1 MAALPTQCTF
11 TLGLETNTMRSSRA
25 FLLVTGAAALAAC
38 GGDGGNGPSN
48 TAPTAAFTNPPS
60 CTLLVCNFDA
70 APSTDGD
77 GTVTAWSW
85 NFDDASSGS
94 NTANTQQASHTF
106 SAANTYTVSLTVTDN
121 DGATN
126 TVAHDVTVSD
136 VPNQAPV
143 ADFTADCNSQVCAFT
158 NASTDADGTFT
169 SSWNFGDGSAPVTET
184 SPSHNYSAASG
195 TTFTVTL
202 TVTDDDGATNTKSLD
217 VDVSPPATLTCG
229 STADCSLTLDAA
241 THVKVTLV
249 NSNCQLSGNTF
260 KVVITTPGNAPVEET
275 LFDDG
280 CNQTLFPPGTS
291 FELQTNAVFAAGTS
305 IQAQVISGGT
315 TLEIPP
321 ALRLAA
327 GSAYPSWTLEFDDG
341 AKAVEPPNGAPDFD
355 DLIIQIDAIP

>member
-94 NTANTQQASHTF
+94 NSANTQQASHTF

-355 DLIIQIDAIP
+355 DLIIRIDAIP

>member
-1 MAALPTQCTF
+1 
-11 TLGLETNTMRSSRA
+11 
-25 FLLVTGAAALAAC
+25 
-38 GGDGGNGPSN
+38 
-48 TAPTAAFTNPPS
+48 
-60 CTLLVCNFDA
+60 
-70 APSTDGD
+70 
-77 GTVTAWSW
+77 
-85 NFDDASSGS
+85 
-94 NTANTQQASHTF
+94 
-106 SAANTYTVSLTVTDN
+106 
-121 DGATN
+121 
-126 TVAHDVTVSD
+126 
-136 VPNQAPV
+136 
-143 ADFTADCNSQVCAFT
+143 
-158 NASTDADGTFT
+158 
-169 SSWNFGDGSAPVTET
+169 
-184 SPSHNYSAASG
+184 
-195 TTFTVTL
+195 
-202 TVTDDDGATNTKSLD
+202 
-217 VDVSPPATLTCG
+217 
-229 STADCSLTLDAA
+229 
-241 THVKVTLV
+241 VKVTLV

>member
-25 FLLVTGAAALAAC
+25 FLLVTGVAALAAC

-60 CTLLVCNFDA
+60 CTLLACNFDA
-70 APSTDGD
+70 TPSTDGD

-126 TVAHDVTVSD
+126 SVSHEVTVSD
-136 VPNQAPV
+136 VPNQAPT
-143 ADFTADCNSQVCAFT
+143 ADFTADCNSKVCTFT
-158 NASTDADGTFT
+158 NASTDADGTLT
-169 SSWNFGDGSAPVTET
+169 SSWNFGDGSAPVAET
-184 SPSHNYSAASG
+184 SPSHNYSAATG

-241 THVKVTLV
+241 THVTVTLV

-291 FELQTNAVFAAGTS
+291 FQLQTNAVFAAGTS

-355 DLIIQIDAIP
+355 DLIIRIDAIP

>member
-1 MAALPTQCTF
+1 MAALPTQYTF

-25 FLLVTGAAALAAC
+25 FLLVSGAALLAAC
-38 GGDGGNGPSN
+38 GGGDGNGPSN
-48 TAPTAAFTNPPS
+48 TAPTAAFTNPPA

-70 APSTDGD
+70 LQQQRRRRQRRLLQLGFRREREQLQHGNRRQRQPHVCRPGTF
-77 GTVTAWSW
+77 TVT
-85 NFDDASSGS
+85 
-94 NTANTQQASHTF
+94 
-106 SAANTYTVSLTVTDN
+106 LTVTDN

-126 TVAHDVTVSD
+126 AVSHEVTVSD
-136 VPNQAPV
+136 VPNQAPT
-143 ADFTADCNSQVCAFT
+143 ADFTADCNSKVCTFT

-241 THVKVTLV
+241 THVTVTLV

-291 FELQTNAVFAAGTS
+291 FQLQTNAVFAAGTS

-355 DLIIQIDAIP
+355 DLIIRIDAIP